1 MIDVKLCAINS
12 KYSHSSLAVWYLKAA
27 VLKFSDMD
35 INCQIVE
42 GTINESEDILYERIA
57 DNVKIFAFSCYIW
70 NIEIVKSVA
79 KRLKNQFPNA
89 KIIFGGP
96 EVSYN
101 ADEILQKLDFVDF
114 VISGEGERPFA
125 RLIEVI
131 ANEEK
136 IPKNLGICYRDDAE
150 IVISEPFISGEIPP
164 DPYSEEYFST
174 LNGRIA
180 YVESTRGC
188 PFSCAFCLSGRCT
201 KVINFDT
208 TALEEQLIK
217 LSNSSTRTIKFVD
230 RTFNANKA
238 RSKKILRFILDNY
251 GGKIRDD
258 VCFHIEAA
266 GDILDDET
274 IEIISKMPE
283 GALQIEIGM
292 QSFNEETLSYI
303 NRKTNTKKLIE
314 NIKKL
319 TSCGNVHLHVDL
331 IIGLPFEDFSS
342 FRDSF
347 NTAFSLGAD
356 MLQVGFLK
364 LLYGA
369 DMREDGEKFP
379 CKFSGTPPYE
389 VKSTPWLTEKEV
401 LELKNL
407 EDAVDRLYNS
417 GRFIRT
423 VDFILEST
431 GITAFEL
438 FYSFGNYVA
447 TLGTYKI
454 SLDEYT
460 SAVLEFFG
468 AMENIDKSALRD
480 VMVCDRFSVNSFG
493 ALPKCLQIHDPKTVS
508 SALAY
513 LELSPETARKKSVKR
528 SIAILYSRSKSDKIA
543 AVFAD
548 YDTNSKNYHGIS
560 APNYKITEFFF

>member
-1 MIDVKLCAINS
+1 MIDVKLISINS

-27 VLKFSDMD
+27 VQKFSNLS

-42 GTINESEDILYERIA
+42 GTINESENVLYDRIA
-57 DNVKIFAFSCYIW
+57 HNAQIFAFSCYIW
-70 NIEIVKSVA
+70 NIDVVKKLANRIKSEY
-79 KRLKNQFPNA
+79 PNA

-101 ADEILQKLDFVDF
+101 AAEILQKLQYVDF
-114 VISGEGERPFA
+114 IISGEGERPFPA
-125 RLIEVI
+125 LIEAI
-131 ANEEK
+131 AKSENPP
-136 IPKNLGICYRDDAE
+136 INLGICYRNDDE
-150 IVISEPFISGEIPP
+150 IVVSEPFISGEIPP
-164 DPYSEEYFST
+164 DPYSDEYFTT
-174 LNGRIA
+174 LNGRIS

-208 TALEEQLIK
+208 TLLEEQLIK
-217 LSNSSTRTIKFVD
+217 LSNSSTHTIKFVD

-238 RSKKILRFILDNY
+238 RSKKILRFILENY
-251 GGKIRDD
+251 GGKIRGD

-274 IEIISKMPE
+274 IEIIGKMPE

-292 QSFNEETLSYI
+292 QSFNEETLRYI
-303 NRKTNTKKLIE
+303 NRKTDTKKLTE

-319 TSCGNVHLHVDL
+319 TSYGNVHLHVDL
-331 IIGLPFEDFSS
+331 IIGLPLEDFSS

-347 NTAFSLGAD
+347 NKAFSLGAD

-364 LLYGA
+364 LLHGA
-369 DMREDGEKFP
+369 DMREDDEKFP
-379 CKFSGTPPYE
+379 CKFSQNTPYE
-389 VKSTPWLTEKEV
+389 VTSTPWLSEKEV

-423 VDFILEST
+423 VEFILASAD
-431 GITAFEL
+431 ISPFEL
-438 FYSFGNYVA
+438 FYSFGNYIA

-454 SLDEYT
+454 SLDDYT

-468 AMENIDKSALRD
+468 AYDKIDKSALRD

-508 SALAY
+508 LALAF
-513 LELSPETARKKSVKR
+513 LELSPETTRKKSVKR
-528 SIAILYSRSKSDKIA
+528 SIAILYSRSTEDKTC

-548 YDTNSKNYHGIS
+548 YDTSCKNSHGIS